1 MFSRGD
7 DNYGSIALNFDFK
20 YFDYSFTQVTLDTN
34 GYVYFSGPSCC
45 GITAP
50 TDSRVISALNY
61 DLDTLKGGGIYYQN
75 VNVQSNDF
83 DLIRTDLN
91 RLNAS
96 FVPANIF
103 RITFDNV
110 ATYSTSSLK
119 ASFQLILASDASST
133 SSYVAL
139 KYTSC
144 LSNSVNLRSSPGL
157 YYLNSNGQQ
166 ESFPISEPCS
176 STNVNSIGTWVF
188 DVSTFNGSRFIQFL

>member
-34 GYVYFSGPSCC
+34 GYVYFNGPSCC
-45 GITAP
+45 GIAAP
-50 TDSRVISALNY
+50 TYSRVISALNY
-61 DLDTLKGGGIYYQN
+61 DLDTLNGGGIYYQN

-110 ATYSTSSLK
+110 ATHSTSSLK